1 MQHLVSLSGG
11 TASAVAAHRVI
22 ERYGKENTSLWFADT
37 SWEDEDLYRFLD
49 DLEKFF
55 DIPIQ
60 RHVDGRTPL
69 EVATQRKII
78 PNNQFAPCSLE
89 LKVYPFRK
97 LVASLPKPITVHL
110 GLDWTEM
117 HRAERPKKEYEL
129 IEGVTVDLPL
139 MWSPIANPP
148 HRQVTESW
156 GIHTPRL
163 YNMGFPHN
171 NCGGRCVKQ
180 GIKEWVR
187 LAQMFPKRFAE
198 VRDWEVEQRSQ
209 GGARATHTIAKD
221 QSGYETTSL
230 SLVELEERY
239 DTKQMPLFTLEW
251 DGDSDSISCFC
262 EYS

>member
-89 LKVYPFRK
+89 SK
-97 LVASLPKPITVHL
+97 
-110 GLDWTEM
+110 
-117 HRAERPKKEYEL
+117 
-129 IEGVTVDLPL
+129 
-139 MWSPIANPP
+139 
-148 HRQVTESW
+148 
-156 GIHTPRL
+156 
-163 YNMGFPHN
+163 
-171 NCGGRCVKQ
+171 
-180 GIKEWVR
+180 
-187 LAQMFPKRFAE
+187 
-198 VRDWEVEQRSQ
+198 
-209 GGARATHTIAKD
+209 
-221 QSGYETTSL
+221 
-230 SLVELEERY
+230 
-239 DTKQMPLFTLEW
+239 
-251 DGDSDSISCFC
+251 
-262 EYS
+262 